1 MKNMKYTIDEKW
13 NNRIV
18 KDYLQKELKLSSRM
32 IKSLK
37 QAERGILLNGE
48 EVYVNRAIKAGD
60 VLTLDYSDGE
70 KDVNEYLIKT
80 DIPVDII
87 YEDDNFTV
95 VNKSANMPTHQ
106 SINHYTD
113 TLANALAFRY
123 KDRPYVFRAINRL
136 DKNTSGVVVTAN
148 NRMYADILATKL
160 KEGSFYKEYI
170 AIVEGKIDK
179 SGVIDAPIR
188 REENTIMLRKVADD
202 GEYAITEYTPIL
214 YCDEISVLRVR
225 PITGRTHQIR
235 VHMKHIGHPIIGDDL
250 YYVESPFISRQ
261 ALHASK
267 LKIEGIG
274 EYTAPIPKDMM
285 SLIGRYFK
293 EDEIIL

>member
-1 MKNMKYTIDEKW
+1 MKYIINEKW
-13 NNRIV
+13 NNKII
-18 KDYLQKELKLSSRM
+18 KDYLQRELKLSSRM

-37 QAERGILLNGE
+37 QTVNGILLNGE
-48 EVYVNRAIKAGD
+48 EVYVNRTIKTGD
-60 VLTLDYSDGE
+60 TLELDYSDGE

-80 DIPVDII
+80 DIPVNII
-87 YEDDNFTV
+87 YEDENFTV

-113 TLANALAFRY
+113 TLANALAFKY

-148 NRMYADILATKL
+148 NRMYADILASKL
-160 KEGSFYKEYI
+160 KEGKFYKEYI
-170 AIVEGKIDK
+170 AIVEGRIDK
-179 SGVIDAPIR
+179 GGVIDAPIK

-202 GEYAITEYTPIL
+202 GEYAVTEYTPVL
-214 YCDEISVLRVR
+214 FSDEISVLKVR

-235 VHMKHIGHPIIGDDL
+235 VHMMHIGHPIIGDDL
-250 YYVESPFISRQ
+250 YNVESDLINRQ

-274 EYTAPIPKDMM
+274 EYTAPIPEDMM
-285 SLIGRYFK
+285 ALIGRYFK
-293 EDEIIL
+293 NEEIVL